1 MRIKKEFLIGLLVLF
16 TGLLLY
22 WGINYLK
29 GMDIFSKEGI
39 YYAVYDDVDGLM
51 PTNPVLIHGLK
62 VGQVKDVYFATNTPS
77 KVVVEIMITQ
87 DIKLA
92 RNSTAKIIS
101 SDIMGSKALSILP
114 GNSKQYAASGD
125 TLASKMEESIKAAIN
140 RELQPL
146 KSKAENVMGSIDT
159 LLTMVEKVMG
169 GRNGRNFSESLQRVL
184 NTMKNLEETSLSF
197 NSMMIQEKPRFVKIV
212 ENLQSISANLEEN
225 KEYIGNAIRNF
236 SSISDTLAKIKFQE
250 TIANTDKTIRSMDRV
265 LEQINSGKGSLGLL
279 LKNDSL
285 YNALESSSRS
295 LDILLKDIHENPK
308 KYLKFSVF

>member
-16 TGLLLY
+16 TGAMLY

-29 GMDIFSKEGI
+29 GLDIFSKEGI

-51 PTNPVLIHGLK
+51 TTNPVLIHGLK
-62 VGQVKDVYFATNTPS
+62 VGQVKDVYFESNTPS
-77 KVVVEIMITQ
+77 KVVVEIMITK
-87 DIKLA
+87 DVKIP

-114 GNSKQYAASGD
+114 GDAKVYAESGD

-146 KSKAENVMGSIDT
+146 KAKAENVMGSIDT

-169 GRNGRNFSESLQRVL
+169 GKNGRNFSESLQRVL

-197 NSMMIQEKPRFVKIV
+197 NSMMVQEKPRFVKIV
-212 ENLQSISANLEEN
+212 ENLQSISGNLEEN

-236 SSISDTLAKIKFQE
+236 SAISDTLAKVRFQE
-250 TIANTDKTIRSMDRV
+250 TMANTDKTIRTMDKV
-265 LEQINSGKGSLGLL
+265 LEQINSGQGSLGLL

-285 YNALESSSRS
+285 YDALEKSSRS
-295 LDILLKDIHENPK
+295 LDALLKDIKENPK
-308 KYLKFSVF
+308 KYLKFSLF